1 MSLETILIVVLVL
14 FLPGGGRAG
23 DGVTSTSVRLVA
35 FGRHDFLKVKQ
46 TRLIQ
51 VRANGRPLM
60 KDGSIAVFV
69 GNWAVEK
76 GPPPRL
82 RRV

>member
-1 MSLETILIVVLVL
+1 MKKL
-14 FLPGGGRAG
+14 FALLAL
-23 DGVTSTSVRLVA
+23 S
-35 FGRHDFLKVKQ
+35 
-46 TRLIQ
+46 
-51 VRANGRPLM
+51 
-60 KDGSIAVFV
+60 GSIAVFV